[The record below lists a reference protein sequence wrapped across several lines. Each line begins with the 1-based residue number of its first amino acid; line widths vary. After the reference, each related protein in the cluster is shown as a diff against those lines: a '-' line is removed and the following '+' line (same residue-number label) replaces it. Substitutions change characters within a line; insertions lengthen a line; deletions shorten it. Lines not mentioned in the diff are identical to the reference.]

1 MRPQRC
7 GFLPAVFLLAAAGC
21 GEDAPKPGL
30 DGTWAGISLVTREG
44 KQDDAF
50 ARTIRWTIA
59 GDKIAITDQRIQ
71 EATKG
76 AINVDDTKRPKAF
89 DAGGKEGGGT
99 FAWSGIYEL
108 EGDTLKVCYVL
119 TNAGAAE
126 RPKEFKAKPAC
137 LLILKRVSK

>member
-1 MRPQRC
+1 MR
-7 GFLPAVFLLAAAGC
+7 LPPGGC
-21 GEDAPKPGL
+21 GRGAPKPGL

-59 GDKIAITDQRIQ
+59 GDTIAVTDQRIQ
-71 EATKG
+71 EEAQG
-76 AINVDDTKRPKAF
+76 AIKVDDTKRPKTF

-99 FAWSGIYEL
+99 FAWSGIYDL

-119 TNAGAAE
+119 TNVGDAE
-126 RPKEFKAKPAC
+126 RPKEFKAKPAS
-137 LLILKRVSK
+137 LLILKRVNK